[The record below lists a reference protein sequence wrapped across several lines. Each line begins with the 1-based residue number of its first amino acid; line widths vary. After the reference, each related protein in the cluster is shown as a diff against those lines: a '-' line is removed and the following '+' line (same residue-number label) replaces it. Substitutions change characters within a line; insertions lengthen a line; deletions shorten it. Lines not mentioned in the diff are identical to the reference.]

1 MTRRLLPILLLALTS
16 TLGALPAA
24 GAAPAPAAVPQ
35 APGPAAAAEP
45 GPPPG
50 GPHPGEGYP
59 SAEEIARSR
68 ADTDRRAAASAAV
81 EARLTAAQ
89 GEREEASLAA
99 ERAVENYNGAQARLT
114 RARLAESQALG
125 LAAAAELAR
134 YAAAEEA
141 ARLAAE
147 TYRQGATAELS
158 AIDALIGAPGPRAAG
173 AQAAVVR
180 VVSGSTRQILAA
192 ATGTAAAA
200 TRAGTAA
207 REATA
212 AAERAA
218 GEVRTARDRAQAQ
231 VATGRAQV
239 AEIGR
244 RREQLLGEL
253 AAARSTT
260 VELERRRRE
269 AQEAIAARAAEE
281 AARTAAEAAA
291 AAQAAVDKAAVDKA
305 AADAAEA
312 ARAPADQAARA
323 AEQVPS
329 SRPANR
335 PGSDAGPGQERP
347 GQERPGPEQS
357 VQEQPAGPPAAPPDG
372 PGVWSAQGA
381 EAAIAFAR
389 SKIGLPYI
397 WGGEGPA
404 GYDCSGLT
412 MMAWR
417 TGGRRITHFAADQYA
432 ESTPVTYRQLRPGD
446 LVFWS
451 DTGRA
456 ADIHHVGL
464 YIGDDQMI
472 EAPRAGMPIKQASL
486 WIMGTPD
493 FYARP

>member
-24 GAAPAPAAVPQ
+24 GAAPAPAAVPHD
-35 APGPAAAAEP
+35 PGPAAPAEP

-68 ADTDRRAAASAAV
+68 ADADRRAAASAAV

-89 GEREEASLAA
+89 GESEQASLAA
-99 ERAVENYNGAQARLT
+99 ERAVENYNGAQARLS
-114 RARLAESQALG
+114 RARLAESRALG

-180 VVSGSTRQILAA
+180 VVSGSTRQILDA

-200 TRAGTAA
+200 TRAGAAA

-218 GEVRTARDRAQAQ
+218 GEVRTARDQAQAL
-231 VATGRAQV
+231 VATGRAKV

-253 AAARSTT
+253 AAARDTT

-269 AQEAIAARAAEE
+269 AQEAITARAAEE
-281 AARTAAEAAA
+281 AARTAAEATA
-291 AAQAAVDKAAVDKA
+291 AAQAAADRIAADRA
-305 AADAAEA
+305 AADRAAGEKAATERAAAEA
-312 ARAPADQAARA
+312 AEAASAAADQ
-323 AEQVPS
+323 
-329 SRPANR
+329 PA
-335 PGSDAGPGQERP
+335 
-347 GQERPGPEQS
+347 
-357 VQEQPAGPPAAPPDG
+357 QEQPAGPPAVPPDG